1 MFRLRIKTDD
11 AAINQDP
18 SLEVSTILHEVAA
31 KVEQGYRDGYIM
43 DSNGNSVGSWKFTQR
58 RSRKISV
65 YGKA

>member
-11 AAINQDP
+11 DAITQDP
-18 SLEVSTILHEVAA
+18 TLEVSTILHEIAA

-43 DSNGNSVGSWKFTQR
+43 DSNGVSVGSWKFTQR
-58 RSRKISV
+58 NPRKVSV